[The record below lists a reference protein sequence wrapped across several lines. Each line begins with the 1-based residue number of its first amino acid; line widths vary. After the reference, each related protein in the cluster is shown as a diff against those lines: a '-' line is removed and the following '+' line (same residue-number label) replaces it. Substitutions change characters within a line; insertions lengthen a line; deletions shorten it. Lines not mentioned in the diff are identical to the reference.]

1 MLGTAIE
8 AGLKIAGSIFGGI
21 KASKAMRK
29 YKQQIEQ
36 KKQENKSWFDRRYN
50 ENATQ
55 RADAQ
60 ALMTNLRDAI
70 RRRSENA
77 AGAQAVAGGT
87 EESVAAQ
94 KAADADAMS
103 NAVSNINAM
112 GEARKDQIEQ
122 QYQERE
128 DGLNAQLGKVQ
139 VGRAQNIANAVK
151 GVSDAA
157 AGIAGYVDATEKE
170 KIAKQQNGQQL

>member
-1 MLGTAIE
+1 MLGTAIG

-29 YKQQIEQ
+29 YKQQIGQ
-36 KKQENKSWFDRRYN
+36 QKQENKSWFDRRYN

-77 AGAQAVAGGT
+77 AGTQAVAGGT

-170 KIAKQQNGQQL
+170 KIEKQQNGQQV

>member
-1 MLGTAIE
+1 MLGTAIG
-8 AGLKIAGSIFGGI
+8 AGLKIASSIFGGI

-36 KKQENKSWFDRRYN
+36 QKRENKSWFDRRYN

-77 AGAQAVAGGT
+77 AGTQAVAGGT

-170 KIAKQQNGQQL
+170 KTAKQNGQQL

>member
-1 MLGTAIE
+1 MLGTAIV

-36 KKQENKSWFDRRYN
+36 QKQENKSWFDRRYN

-139 VGRAQNIANAVK
+139 VVRAQNITNAVK
-151 GVSDAA
+151 DVSDAA
-157 AGIAGYVDATEKE
+157 AGIAEYVDATEKE